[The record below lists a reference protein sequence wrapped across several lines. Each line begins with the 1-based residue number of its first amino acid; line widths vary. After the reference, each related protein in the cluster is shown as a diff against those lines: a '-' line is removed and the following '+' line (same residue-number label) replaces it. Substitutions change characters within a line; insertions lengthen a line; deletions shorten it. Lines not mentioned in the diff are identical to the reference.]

1 MADRVTVIGWDGSP
15 LTAAARSALGAATLV
30 AGAAHHLALPEVPA
44 NAERIRLGS
53 VGLAARRIAGHRG
66 SAVVLADG
74 DPGFFGVVRTL
85 RAPEHGLEV
94 EVVPAVSSVAAA
106 FARAGMPWDDAR
118 IVVAHP
124 RTLRRAVNVC
134 RAHPKVAVLTSPG
147 AGPAELALL
156 LDGVH
161 RTFVICEELGTERER
176 VTVVTSDKAADHMW
190 RDPNVV
196 VVVGGTVGGP
206 AADGSWIAGREP
218 GFPAADRGWA
228 LPAGSAP
235 DPAAPSGSASG
246 SAAGAG
252 AGAGAGVAGSTGTG
266 PGGGADGEGHEGAGS
281 SLRALQ
287 LARLGPREGDLV
299 WDVGCG
305 GGPLAVDAA
314 RFGAAVIAVDADP
327 AACARAEAAARRAG
341 VRMQTVNGRAPQVLE
356 RLPEPDVVRIGGG
369 GAEVVTACADRRP
382 ERIVTHAATRGEA
395 ETLATALAAGGYGVE
410 CVFVQSVDLDPKTWS
425 ERERGVVFL
434 VSGRLPERAP

>member
-15 LTAAARSALGAATLV
+15 LTAAARSALAAATLV

-44 NAERIRLGS
+44 GAERIRLGS
-53 VGLAARRIAGHRG
+53 LDLAARRIAGHRG
-66 SAVVLADG
+66 TAVVLADG

-118 IVVAHP
+118 ITVAHP

-161 RTFVICEELGTERER
+161 RTFVICEELGTDREQ
-176 VTVVTSDKAADHMW
+176 VTVVTSDKAADHAW

-196 VVVGGTVGGP
+196 LVIGGTGAGPTGGWLMGHDTP
-206 AADGSWIAGREP
+206 AV
-218 GFPAADRGWA
+218 RGWA
-228 LPAGSAP
+228 LPAADTGGRTGQ
-235 DPAAPSGSASG
+235 DP
-246 SAAGAG
+246 
-252 AGAGAGVAGSTGTG
+252 T
-266 PGGGADGEGHEGAGS
+266 
-281 SLRALQ
+281 LRAAQ

-299 WDVGCG
+299 WDIGCADG
-305 GGPLAVDAA
+305 AFAVDAA
-314 RFGAAVIAVDADP
+314 RFGAAVIAVDTDP
-327 AACARAEAAARRAG
+327 AACARTGSAARTAG
-341 VRMQTVNGRAPQVLE
+341 RLLQTVTGRAPHVLE
-356 RLPEPDVVRIGGG
+356 SLPEPDVVRIGAGG
-369 GAEVVTACADRRP
+369 VPVVTACTDRRP
-382 ERIVTHAATRGEA
+382 ERIVTHAATRDEA
-395 ETLATALAAGGYGVE
+395 EAIGAALADGGYVVE
-410 CVFVQSVDLDPKTWS
+410 CALLQTVGLDPAEWT
-425 ERERGVVFL
+425 ERGRSVVFL
-434 VSGRLPERAP
+434 LSGDRTDAPRDRGGHRGR